1 MNTCKECGSNF
12 HTPRYATIPVCDF
25 CLDGVPPMPES
36 VFPRGHVVSHQ
47 APKKSI
53 VSSVLK
59 YSFLIAVF
67 AVIGKVGIDRY
78 NELPPVPEL
87 AVAAPV
93 ESEVFEKNKALFLA
107 ETREKCASA
116 VDQGIVKNI
125 SKADCLCVSE
135 KLFTKLEAET
145 DVDASGSFEKGFSE
159 GQRIFAEH
167 SDKIL
172 EECAD
177 KQEHNIS
184 SSAKETTHL

>member
-1 MNTCKECGSNF
+1 MNTCKECGSHF

-25 CLDGVPPMPES
+25 CLDGVPLVPGSAFHRNHSEDHS
-36 VFPRGHVVSHQ
+36 
-47 APKKSI
+47 PKKSKI
-53 VSSVLK
+53 ASFLK
-59 YSFLIAVF
+59 YSLLVAVF
-67 AVIGKVGIDRY
+67 AVIGKVGMDRY
-78 NELPPVPEL
+78 HELPPVPEA
-87 AVAAPV
+87 AVAAPK

-107 ETREKCASA
+107 ETQEKCASA

-135 KLFTKLEAET
+135 KLFLKLEAET
-145 DVDASGSFEKGFSE
+145 DIASAESYEKGFSE

-172 EECAD
+172 DECAD

-184 SSAKETTHL
+184 SSAKDTTQI